1 MIVGAG
7 SARSPRSLVNKLSIH
22 QHEEIETMLKV
33 NVGLSRKLSKDYNS
47 EGFSI
52 NVEGEV
58 VASTSDAE
66 AVVEQIKELYDLAE
80 EALAQQVSRSQST
93 AAIASRDEE
102 PRASRQN
109 GNGRPEASGNGHRET
124 ANNGNGRKDEPA
136 TNKQIQYL
144 LSIGKRMKLSTAALE
159 KEIAD
164 VLGNEVA
171 LYDLTKKQAG
181 IVIDQLTATAGSNRD

>member
-1 MIVGAG
+1 
-7 SARSPRSLVNKLSIH
+7 
-22 QHEEIETMLKV
+22 MLKV
-33 NVGLSRKLSKDYNS
+33 NVGLSRKLSKDFNS

-58 VASTSDAE
+58 TAQTNDAE

-80 EALAQQVSRSQST
+80 EALGQQIERAQST

-102 PRASRQN
+102 PQARQQN
-109 GNGRPEASGNGHRET
+109 GNGRPEASGNGHRDS

-136 TNKQIQYL
+136 SNRQVQFVISL
-144 LSIGKRMKLSTAALE
+144 GKRLKLSTTALE

-164 VLGNEVA
+164 VVGRNVG
-171 LYDLTKKQAG
+171 LYELTKREAAQ
-181 IVIDQLTATAGSNRD
+181 VIDQLNSAPAGSNQ

>member
-1 MIVGAG
+1 MNLEA
-7 SARSPRSLVNKLSIH
+7 
-22 QHEEIETMLKV
+22 EITAPV
-33 NVGLSRKLSKDYNS
+33 
-47 EGFSI
+47 
-52 NVEGEV
+52 
-58 VASTSDAE
+58 SDAKG
-66 AVVEQIKELYDLAE
+66 VIEQVKEVFDLAE
-80 EALAQQVSRSQST
+80 AALDAQIERTQGTS
-93 AAIASRDEE
+93 AIASRDEE

-109 GNGRPEASGNGHRET
+109 GNGRPEASGDGHRDT

-181 IVIDQLTATAGSNRD
+181 IVIDQLTAASAGSNQ